1 MLRSLRA
8 GENFHILL
16 WLLKDLCW
24 IMDFKVLGMIMIV
37 PTVAMAVWIAWS
49 SRTDRVELLHSLA
62 VVFWI
67 MANGTWMIGEFF
79 YDDGTRP
86 IAAGFFGAGLLCIL
100 PYYATVAARRAKPG
114 H

>member
-24 IMDFKVLGMIMIV
+24 ILDFKVLGMIMIV
-37 PTVAMAVWIAWS
+37 PTVAMAIWIAWR

-62 VVFWI
+62 VVCWI
-67 MANGTWMIGEFF
+67 MANGTWMTGEFF
-79 YDDGTRP
+79 FHDGTRP
-86 IAAGFFGAGLLCIL
+86 IAAVFFVLGLLCIL
-100 PYYATVAARRAKPG
+100 PYYATSAAHRTKPG
-114 H
+114 N